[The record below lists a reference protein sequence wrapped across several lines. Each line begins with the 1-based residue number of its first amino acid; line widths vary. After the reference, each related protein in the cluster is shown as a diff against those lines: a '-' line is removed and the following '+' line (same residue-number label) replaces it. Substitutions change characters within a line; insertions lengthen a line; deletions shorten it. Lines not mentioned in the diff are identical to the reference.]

1 MIINTS
7 EVKHIY
13 LANNYVD
20 LRNSIDGL
28 ALIVSMQF
36 DLDVMMEVFSSLP
49 IVHETDLK
57 FYIMKIMVSGF
68 F

>member
-28 ALIVSMQF
+28 ALIGSMQF
-36 DLDVMMEVFSSLP
+36 DRDVMDGSIF
-49 IVHETDLK
+49 
-57 FYIMKIMVSGF
+57 KIILQMLLTLTQKKLL
-68 F
+68 